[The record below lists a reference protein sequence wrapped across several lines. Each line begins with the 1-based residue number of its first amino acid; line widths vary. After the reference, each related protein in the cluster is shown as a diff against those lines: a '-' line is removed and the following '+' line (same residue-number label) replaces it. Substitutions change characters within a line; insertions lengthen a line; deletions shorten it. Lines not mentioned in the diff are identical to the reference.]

1 MCCNI
6 DVEDSA
12 ATSQL
17 FLKLHSP
24 STPWK
29 VVPAQEFPIW
39 PLAELG
45 ASVFVRTCSCPPPST
60 STKTLPS
67 SYLELKIRPLR
78 HQSSSLPSITSWTR
92 QFRAWNF
99 SSGTRWRGS
108 ITLRKLGNTSWL
120 RGRRQRV
127 LLVFKPRDNTLQKYK
142 TIEGYMLASLKG
154 VWIRKGGL
162 VTDVTAKC

>member
-1 MCCNI
+1 MSRSRAQTQTQLIMCCNI

-17 FLKLHSP
+17 FLKSHSP

-78 HQSSSLPSITSWTR
+78 HQSSSLSSITSWTR

-99 SSGTRWRGS
+99 SSGTQWRGS
-108 ITLRKLGNTSWL
+108 ITLRKLGNTVVGCAAVGNGCCL
-120 RGRRQRV
+120 Y
-127 LLVFKPRDNTLQKYK
+127 LN
-142 TIEGYMLASLKG
+142 
-154 VWIRKGGL
+154 L
-162 VTDVTAKC
+162 VTTRCKNIKQLRDTCWRY